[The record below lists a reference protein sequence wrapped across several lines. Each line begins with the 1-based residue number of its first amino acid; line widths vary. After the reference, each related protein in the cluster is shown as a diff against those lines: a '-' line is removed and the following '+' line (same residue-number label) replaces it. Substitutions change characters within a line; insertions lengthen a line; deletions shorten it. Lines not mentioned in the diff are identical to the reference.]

1 MSEKR
6 SILQRLKAVKPE
18 YLIAGAVGIVVLG
31 IWGSTFVGGSGGTGG
46 KATPAPSATPTDT
59 DASQV
64 EEKLGQTL
72 SAINGAGKVEVM
84 ITYESGPEIVP
95 AVNQDR
101 QSTDTQEDA
110 TSGGQRSNATVN
122 ESQKTVTVQGAE
134 GSEPLIIKELN
145 PEVRGVVIV
154 AEGAGDLAVRMDLMR
169 AAQTVLNVPLERVEV
184 FEMKRSET
192 HENSQ

>member
-59 DASQV
+59 DVSQV

-72 SAINGAGKVEVM
+72 SAINGAGKVEVDV
-84 ITYESGPEIVP
+84 YK
-95 AVNQDR
+95 R
-101 QSTDTQEDA
+101 Q
-110 TSGGQRSNATVN
+110 G
-122 ESQKTVTVQGAE
+122 
-134 GSEPLIIKELN
+134 LY
-145 PEVRGVVIV
+145 
-154 AEGAGDLAVRMDLMR
+154 
-169 AAQTVLNVPLERVEV
+169 
-184 FEMKRSET
+184 
-192 HENSQ
+192 